1 MDSNSDPS
9 VMRNY
14 FQLAD
19 KSNDHKL
26 NQKEVNKFLA
36 SINLKLKP
44 EELKKLIMVRS
55 KKREIFQRF

>member
-1 MDSNSDPS
+1 MNSDTNNS

-19 KSNDHKL
+19 KSKDHKL
-26 NQKEVNKFLA
+26 NQKEVDKFLA

-44 EELKKLIMVRS
+44 DELKKLIMVRLLF
-55 KKREIFQRF
+55 I